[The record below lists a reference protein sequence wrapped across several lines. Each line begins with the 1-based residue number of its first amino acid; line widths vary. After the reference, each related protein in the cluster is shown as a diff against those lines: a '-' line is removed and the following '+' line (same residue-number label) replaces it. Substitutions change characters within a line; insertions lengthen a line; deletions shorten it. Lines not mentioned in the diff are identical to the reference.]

1 MSSLALDIGS
11 YSIKAVSGK
20 IGRQIQIQRVLEIA
34 NQVGVAL
41 PNDDT
46 VMEKMATLLDSM
58 FNDYE
63 LPKDDV
69 RLSLP
74 EPVVSTKVIA
84 IPPLSDAEL
93 ASAIGW
99 QAEQHIPIPLEEL
112 ALEYQVLYRPPRR
125 EKTPMRVLLIGTR
138 KKLVENYVDMFHAIG
153 IEPTLLETQL
163 LSIIRSL
170 GFTPEDPTTMIAHL
184 GATGMDI
191 SVVNGGEIEFVV
203 SNMNGGRLLS
213 RSLEHGLGLDQAQ
226 AEQYKRAYG
235 LDMSQFEGKVSQA
248 LLPAVKIMIGELR
261 KAISFFANKNAQ
273 AQVQRIVLSGGSA
286 LLPGLI
292 QLMTNE
298 LGIEVL
304 VSSPFSIANGEI
316 PENINHPSMTVCMGL
331 MQAEL

>member
-1 MSSLALDIGS
+1 MSTLALDIGS
-11 YSIKAVSGK
+11 YSVKAVSGK
-20 IGRQIQIQRVLEIA
+20 IGRNIQIQRVLEIA
-34 NQVGVAL
+34 NQIGVAL

-74 EPVVSTKVIA
+74 EAVVSTKVIA

-170 GFTPEDPTTMIAHL
+170 SFTNEDPTTLVAHL
-184 GATGMDI
+184 GATGMDL
-191 SVVNGGEIEFVV
+191 SVVHQGEIEFVV
-203 SNMNGGRLLS
+203 SNMNGGRLLT
-213 RSLEHGLGLDQAQ
+213 RSLEHGIGLDATQ
-226 AEQYKRAYG
+226 AEQYKRSYG
-235 LDMSQFEGKVSQA
+235 LDMEQFEGKVGQA
-248 LLPAVKIMIGELR
+248 LMPSVKIMVGELR

-273 AQVQRIVLSGGSA
+273 AAVQRVVLSGGTA

-292 QLMTNE
+292 QEMTNQ
-298 LGIEVL
+298 LGVEVL
-304 VSSPFSIANGEI
+304 VSSPFSIASGEI